1 METEFQVP
9 MRCAGGDAQVVGHLQ
24 TWKEFRGKDLGRV
37 LNSLMLKKKKKN
49 REVMGVDM
57 IAQHAG
63 DARKEA
69 SQGSEELLH

>member
-1 METEFQVP
+1 MCRW
-9 MRCAGGDAQVVGHLQ
+9 RCPGGRAL
-24 TWKEFRGKDLGRV
+24 TDLEGVQRKRSGPGPQLTDV
-37 LNSLMLKKKKKN
+37 KKKKKN